1 MKILSDRSIAIIGF
15 GEVPNVKSSMAN
27 ALDLAA
33 YAAREALASCGLDL
47 ADIDG
52 VTTHT
57 PLSEAGDPFWSNL
70 LVETLGLSCHWLQ
83 SSDLGGAIAISNLSR
98 AAAAIHAGQCETVLC
113 LCADA
118 PSTQYLG
125 RQGGHRESL
134 ADPMGWAGPIT
145 GFGLLAS
152 AYAARFG
159 WPAEA
164 LAKIAVTSRANAM
177 ANPNVCSAFRKP
189 LSTEDYFASRMISDP
204 LRLLDCV
211 MRCDGA
217 NAVIVTKTERARALR
232 LKRWVHPIA
241 YREITNPDPQQ
252 RSTDILESG
261 FSQIGPK
268 VFNDAGL
275 APSDID
281 VLQLYDDFTFA
292 VLLQLEELGFC
303 PRGQGARLIESRD
316 LSAGGNLP
324 LNTGGGQL
332 SAGQCGLAGGGIGL
346 VEAVRQ
352 LMGQA
357 HGRQVAGAST
367 ALVSGLG
374 VLPYAGNWGTS
385 AALILETAHA

>member
-1 MKILSDRSIAIIGF
+1 MSSRR
-15 GEVPNVKSSMAN
+15 VP
-27 ALDLAA
+27 
-33 YAAREALASCGLDL
+33 
-47 ADIDG
+47 
-52 VTTHT
+52 
-57 PLSEAGDPFWSNL
+57 
-70 LVETLGLSCHWLQ
+70 
-83 SSDLGGAIAISNLSR
+83 
-98 AAAAIHAGQCETVLC
+98 
-113 LCADA
+113 
-118 PSTQYLG
+118 
-125 RQGGHRESL
+125 
-134 ADPMGWAGPIT
+134 
-145 GFGLLAS
+145 
-152 AYAARFG
+152 
-159 WPAEA
+159 
-164 LAKIAVTSRANAM
+164 
-177 ANPNVCSAFRKP
+177 
-189 LSTEDYFASRMISDP
+189 
-204 LRLLDCV
+204 
-211 MRCDGA
+211 A
-217 NAVIVTKTERARALR
+217 NAVIVTTTDRARALG
-232 LKRWVHPIA
+232 LKRWVQPIA

-275 APSDID
+275 KPADID
-281 VLQLYDDFTFA
+281 VMQLYDDFTFA

-303 PRGQGARLIESRD
+303 PRGQGARLIERHD